1 MSKISFND
9 LIKSETP
16 VLVDF
21 HATWCG
27 PCKAFAPIL
36 QEFKDEMKGSVR
48 IIKIDIDRN
57 EALAN
62 QLGIR
67 SVPTIH
73 LYQKGELKWNASGVQ
88 QLSELRRQVKALAV

>member
-67 SVPTIH
+67 SVPTIQ